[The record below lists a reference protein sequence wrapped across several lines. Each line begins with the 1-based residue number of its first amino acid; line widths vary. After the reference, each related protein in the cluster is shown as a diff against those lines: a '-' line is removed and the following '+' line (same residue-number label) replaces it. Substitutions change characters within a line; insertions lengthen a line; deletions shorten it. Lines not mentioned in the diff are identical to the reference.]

1 MGNRRHKTTAG
12 ATGSRIEFLLG
23 GFQQR
28 CVTAW
33 AGALVLNY
41 RGLALIDGRFASIE
55 RRLDM
60 MQSDMKDLKKA
71 LTALKIDVA
80 LS

>member
-1 MGNRRHKTTAG
+1 
-12 ATGSRIEFLLG
+12 
-23 GFQQR
+23 
-28 CVTAW
+28 
-33 AGALVLNY
+33 VLNY